1 MIPILTP
8 AASDKQ
14 HPPFL
19 DNDTFLSL
27 ESLSFGYTAER
38 LILKN
43 INMRFRRGSVVA
55 LMGGSGCGKT
65 TVLRAIGA
73 QIRPQSGRV
82 MLDGMDVHKLDR
94 RGLAAARKKI
104 GMLFQ
109 HGALFTDLNV
119 YDNVAFPLREHT
131 DLPSRMIRDLVLMKL
146 QAVGLRGASRLM
158 PSEISGGMA
167 RRVALAR
174 SIALDPPLL
183 MYDEPF
189 AGLDPIS
196 LGTIAHLVKNLNS
209 ALGATT
215 MLVTHDVAETFR
227 IVDYAYVMSAGAVIA
242 EGTPEEL
249 MASKDPQVTQF
260 LNGRRDG
267 PVPFHYPADPI
278 AEELA
283 R

>member
-1 MIPILTP
+1 
-8 AASDKQ
+8 
-14 HPPFL
+14 L
-19 DNDTFLSL
+19 DNDTFLSV

-43 INMRFRRGSVVA
+43 INMRFRRGAVVA

-65 TVLRAIGA
+65 TVLRVIGA
-73 QIRPQSGRV
+73 QVRPRSGRV
-82 MLDGMDVHKLDR
+82 VLDGVDVHQLDR
-94 RGLAAARKKI
+94 QGLADARKKM

-119 YDNVAFPLREHT
+119 YENVAFPLREHT
-131 DLPSRMIRDLVLMKL
+131 NLPGAMIRDLVLMKL
-146 QAVGLRGASRLM
+146 HAVGLRGASRLM

-196 LGTIAHLVKNLNS
+196 LGTIAHLIRNLNS

-215 MLVTHDVAETFR
+215 VLVTHDVAETFR
-227 IVDYAYVMSAGAVIA
+227 IVDYAYVMSAGEVIG
-242 EGTPEEL
+242 EGTPAEL
-249 MASKDPQVTQF
+249 LASTDPRVTQF
-260 LNGRRDG
+260 LNGRQDG
-267 PVPFHYPADPI
+267 PVPFHYPATPI
-278 AEELA
+278 AEELGL
-283 R
+283 